1 MPIQTSETTR
11 RARVFSASGIVLFL
25 LCVMYGFTYID
36 RTNVS
41 MAAPVF
47 SHALH
52 FNDTEVGLVFSAFA
66 YPYLVLQFVGGWFSD
81 QFGARLTLTLCAA
94 IWAGAKVLTGLA
106 GGLASML
113 FARVLLGFGEGATF
127 PTATRAMCDWV
138 PEGKWGFA
146 QGITHSSS
154 RLANALTPPLVA
166 ALILLVTWRGS
177 FIILGIV
184 SFAWAVVWVLYFR
197 DNPADYP
204 GVTPRELKLLPSR
217 PAGVKKKKDP
227 VPWRRLGWRLLPVTV
242 VYFCYAWTLWMY
254 FAWIPSFFLHNY
266 KLNLKSS
273 ALFSALV
280 FSAGVVGD
288 ALGGVV
294 SDWILIRTGDRNKA
308 RRDMVVAGFLLTLAC
323 LIPIFLF
330 RNIDAVAISLSMA
343 GFFSELTI
351 GPMWA
356 IPMDIAP
363 RFAGSASGIMNS
375 GSALAAIL
383 SPLVFGYVIDKTHN
397 WDLPF
402 IGSIG
407 LLLFGAILAFWM
419 KPGEMLAGA
428 GPNGAPT
435 GNEARA

>member
-1 MPIQTSETTR
+1 MPVQTSGAT
-11 RARVFSASGIVLFL
+11 ARKRIFSTSGMVLFL

-47 SHALH
+47 GRELH
-52 FNDTEVGLVFSAFA
+52 FNNTEVGLVFSAFA

-81 QFGARLTLTLCAA
+81 QFGARLTLTLCAV
-94 IWAGAKVLTGLA
+94 IWAGATVLTGLA

-127 PTATRAMCDWV
+127 PTATRAMSDWV

-166 ALILLVTWRGS
+166 WLIMLVTWRGS
-177 FIILGIV
+177 FILLGIV
-184 SFAWAVVWVLYFR
+184 SFAWAIVWVFYFR
-197 DNPADYP
+197 DNPADHP
-204 GVTPRELKLLPSR
+204 GVTAKELKSLPKR

-227 VPWRRLGWRLLPVTV
+227 VPWGRLGRRLLPVTI

-254 FAWIPSFFLHNY
+254 FAWIPSFFLHSY
-266 KLNLKSS
+266 KLNLKNS

-288 ALGGVV
+288 TLGGVI
-294 SDWILIRTGDRNKA
+294 SDWILVKTGDRDKA
-308 RRDMVVAGFLLTLAC
+308 RRDMVVAGLLLTLAC
-323 LIPIFLF
+323 LIPIFYV
-330 RNIDAVAISLSMA
+330 RNIDIVAICLSMG

-363 RFAGSASGIMNS
+363 RYSGSASGIMNS

-383 SPLVFGYVIDKTHN
+383 SPLVFGFVIDKTHN

-407 LLLFGAILAFWM
+407 LLLFGAIMAFWM
-419 KPGEMLAGA
+419 KPGEPLPGAGVGDAPGVSEAGA
-428 GPNGAPT
+428 
-435 GNEARA
+435 